1 MNKLI
6 KVISV
11 FILLLGIVASC
22 STEKNTLLSRSY
34 HGMTAHYN
42 GYFNAN
48 ELLNSSM
55 STYETSLKE
64 DYYDILPIE
73 VVPNED
79 EVLGM
84 YPAIDTAIKKCTKV
98 ITDHSMPSNERPARK
113 KEEHNRWIDE
123 NWTTIGIASYFRRD
137 YEGAMKSF
145 KFVRKFYKND
155 PSLFIGELWMA
166 KTHIAQGDLTKAKF
180 NLDNLDQ
187 AIKEEDNRKKAKSK
201 KSKSKKSEKSKKDK
215 IAKFPKGIRF
225 ELEKTKAALAYQ
237 TGDKEQTIK
246 YLEESLNFGKKKEE
260 VRVHFILGQL
270 YEDAGNNSEAQ
281 IHYDK
286 VLKGS
291 PKFEMAFNARL
302 KKAFLGSGE
311 KTQKE
316 LAKMLKDAKNAEY
329 KDQIYYAL
337 AGIEL
342 KEGTEVKAKEYLH
355 KSAFYSVSNSRQKGM
370 AYEKLA
376 GMSFATKDY
385 VPAQKYYD
393 SCAAVIEDTYPNAE
407 AIRNKAR
414 NLADLV
420 VAVETAK
427 YEDSMQMIA
436 GLSEKDREKF
446 LKDII
451 KKIEEDEKRR
461 KERDAERLRELQ
473 ENENLFLQTG
483 KGGTWYWNNAKTR
496 GEGLDDFKKL
506 WGDRENED
514 NWRRSEKVIEANFV
528 EIDGEEIVDTLEVAD
543 IDTLNV
549 DYLISQLPMTDSAIA
564 LSNKR
569 LLEAHYNAGI
579 IYKEQLKEPGI
590 ATEEFK
596 QVINKNIENKHNLL
610 SAFQLYKIFETSNV
624 SEANRYKEYI
634 LKNYPNSDYAN
645 YLIDPNYFLKKKERD
660 ALAEQEY
667 VTVLERYGRGL
678 YYPVL
683 TKANIV
689 INNERNNVYRAKYML
704 LKAMAKGQLTEDK
717 NQLLPVLDSLVT
729 EYPGT
734 DEAIRGQEMI
744 DIIKNG
750 YSENIE
756 ADFGSKYPFIYNERA
771 DSKVLVFLEKNQSSN
786 LAKSK
791 VVDFQRE
798 FFSRLSLKVS
808 SKIYTS
814 DESVILIT
822 GFKDESEANEYIRV
836 YKKTRKYLLD
846 LQNAKIFIITSDNLK
861 ILFQKQN
868 LEEYENYYDEYY

>member
-11 FILLLGIVASC
+11 FILLLGIAASC

-201 KSKSKKSEKSKKDK
+201 KSKSKKSKKSKKDK

-596 QVINKNIENKHNLL
+596 QVINKNIENEHNLL

-786 LAKSK
+786 IAKSK

-846 LQNAKIFIITSDNLK
+846 LQNAKIFIITSDNMK

>member
-73 VVPNED
+73 VVPNEE

-187 AIKEEDNRKKAKSK
+187 AIKEEDSRKKAKSK
-201 KSKSKKSEKSKKDK
+201 KSKSKKSKKDK

-376 GMSFATKDY
+376 DMSFATKDY

-393 SCAAVIEDTYPNAE
+393 SCAAVIKDTYPNAE

-427 YEDSMQMIA
+427 YEDSVQMIA
-436 GLSEKDREKF
+436 ALSEKDREKF
-446 LKDII
+446 LKEII

-496 GEGLDDFKKL
+496 GEGSDDFKKL

-514 NWRRSEKVIEANFV
+514 NWRRSEKVIEANFI
-528 EIDGEEIVDTLEVAD
+528 EINGEKIVDTVEVAD
-543 IDTLNV
+543 SDTLNV
-549 DYLISQLPMTDSAIA
+549 DYLTSKLPLTDSAIA

-596 QVINKNIENKHNLL
+596 QVINKNIENEHNLL

-660 ALAEQEY
+660 VLAEQEY
-667 VTVLERYGRGL
+667 VTVLGRYGRGL

-689 INNERNNVYRAKYML
+689 INNEINNVYRAKYML

-729 EYPGT
+729 EYPGS

-756 ADFGSKYPFIYNERA
+756 SDFGSKYPFIYNERA

-846 LQNAKIFIITSDNLK
+846 LQNAKIFIITSDNMK

>member
-11 FILLLGIVASC
+11 FILLLGIAASC

-514 NWRRSEKVIEANFV
+514 NWRRSEKVIEANFI
-528 EIDGEEIVDTLEVAD
+528 EINGEKIVDTVEVAD
-543 IDTLNV
+543 SDTLNV
-549 DYLISQLPMTDSAIA
+549 DYLTSKLPLTDSAIA

-846 LQNAKIFIITSDNLK
+846 LQNAKIFIITSDNMK